1 MVVHIADKSSRKWT
15 IGKVLFGTCNTYG
28 NVKHVRD
35 KTSSWFRQIAYTGD
49 VTIHTSHQT
58 HLIKGHHMIN
68 STIFVFIGLSSTD
81 IFNKKRMAT
90 DIYLWPLQSNMWQ
103 TSCQGNS
110 SKYNIS
116 PVNIASTQIPAIWN
130 INTKS

>member
-49 VTIHTSHQT
+49 VKIHTSHQT

-68 STIFVFIGLSSTD
+68 FCIYWIVKYRYLQQKEDGHRHLP
-81 IFNKKRMAT
+81 MAF
-90 DIYLWPLQSNMWQ
+90 
-103 TSCQGNS
+103 
-110 SKYNIS
+110 
-116 PVNIASTQIPAIWN
+116 
-130 INTKS
+130 TK